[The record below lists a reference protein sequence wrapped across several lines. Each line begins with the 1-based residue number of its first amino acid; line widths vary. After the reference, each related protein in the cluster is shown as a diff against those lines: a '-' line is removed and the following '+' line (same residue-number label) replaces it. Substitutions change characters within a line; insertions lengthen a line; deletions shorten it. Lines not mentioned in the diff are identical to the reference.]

1 MPLPFRLSR
10 RSLLKAAARLGA
22 GAGLALLGL
31 GGAERS
37 EAQEESEGPY
47 FQESA
52 TKLTLGNQYYEV
64 DFDKQNGAIT
74 RIFDKRGGGVVSEG
88 NAHGSLWAMGRHWDG
103 WSQNPNSEG
112 YVLVA
117 FSHEVPRHRF
127 RYEWLSEL
135 RALRMHYEFDNRQ
148 FQTDV
153 TVEARVSDR
162 PWFDLVA
169 AVDHVSGP
177 DIDWFSFPH
186 SLTFDYNRAQRAFAP
201 ALPGVMFDRTFF
213 EEPHGYQAQYPSG
226 SAFVDLTWLDFG
238 GPTMAWY
245 AVHGPS
251 IYWPAQ
257 IGFNGYSGDGQL
269 NHVIAAGLAAGRQLE
284 TPIQRCAVG
293 DRPLEIMSRV
303 RHHNRYSEYP
313 SIRQKLGDVSQT
325 ALAAVRQSASPRYF
339 GAMDFQQF
347 GERLSGFE
355 PPLII
360 WLTNYMEQGW
370 VKDQPDVWPPAEELG
385 GVEGYRSAMSSVQR
399 QGTLIQTFVDP
410 PWWAPT
416 SYTGMEYLS
425 GGGSLDELAVID
437 QIGTPYRHSWPLV
450 GEEEQEGVYVSLYDP
465 RVIEGSDLAMQGH
478 ELANSDLVYWD
489 VVGNVW
495 RVFDYHPDA
504 PSPMMR
510 HHSWVDYARKWQH
523 QRLGGEGGWDR
534 LAETFSFFQ
543 WQVHDHIGFAVYSG
557 AWGTNTWYA
566 FPASAALL
574 RDKVV
579 QWDGPFRYHRDEIP
593 AFTEAT
599 GLAIDALFYLRH
611 QLAMGHG
618 LHLHG
623 FESKEE
629 IDLFA
634 SFAHYV
640 CSRYADELL
649 TEFDRSGNVST
660 SVFGAYTVTAEW
672 SVEEAI
678 DVGRHTLAPGGA
690 VATAQDGSLTG
701 GVFQAYNRQSLS
713 EGEHY
718 LIEQREPPG
727 IILRQ
732 PSGTDTPISL
742 RTLDEFSPRVHLTA
756 FNRHDERLDSSLVS
770 VRDDT
775 VRFHYKRISATAD
788 ERSGFQASVSLGEA
802 NAENGVR
809 EVDLGWT
816 TTEAVVQG
824 GRPCRREVEMT
835 STEAQHGYIAFE
847 VTRDLFM
854 GKGEADCVVEV
865 DWYDGSDMNDF
876 WVHLVFDGAAFDHD
890 EGFAHVSSGSASPNN
905 DQQWKTERFHLPKAV
920 FTGRVW
926 NSGADI
932 ALVIPRGVCIGKVTV
947 TNADELERR
956 TAAYYTIHDPTQGE
970 TLPQGLHLR
979 GWTDATQP
987 IADLNLDGLQA
998 IYAWDAEASSWLLYS
1013 PDVPARFNT
1022 LDTLEQGRAYYVRV
1036 RNGQT
1041 LHWPDAPYGGVG
1053 FHLQP
1058 GRNLVCW
1065 LGTPD
1070 KPLTDAI
1077 APLRGMKAEPLVS
1090 VTLDGQTY
1098 DVEES
1103 RSATEPLPYGQALWV
1118 EIDAVG
1124 PTRWLQF

>member
-1 MPLPFRLSR
+1 MPRLSR
-10 RSLLKAAARLGA
+10 RSLLQTAARLGV
-22 GAGLALLGL
+22 GAALAALGL
-31 GGAERS
+31 GSKRS
-37 EAQEESEGPY
+37 SAQEESEGPY
-47 FQESA
+47 FRESA
-52 TKLTLGNQYYEV
+52 SKLTLGNRFYEV
-64 DFDKQNGAIT
+64 DFDRRNGAIT

-88 NAHGSLWAMGRHWDG
+88 NAGGSLWAIGRHRDG
-103 WSQNPNSEG
+103 WSQDPNSEG
-112 YVLVA
+112 YALVA
-117 FSHEVPRHRF
+117 FSHEVPRRRF
-127 RYEWLSEL
+127 RYEWLLDL
-135 RALRMHYEFDNRQ
+135 RTLRMHYELDNGR

-153 TVEARVSDR
+153 TVEARATNS
-162 PWFDLVA
+162 PWFDLTA
-169 AVDHVSGP
+169 AVDHMSGP

-186 SLTFDYNRAQRAFAP
+186 SLTFDYHRAQRAFAP
-201 ALPGVMFDRTFF
+201 ALPGVMFNRMFF
-213 EEPHGYQAQYPSG
+213 EEPRGYHAQYPSG
-226 SAFVDLTWLDFG
+226 SAFIDLTWLDFG

-257 IGFNGYSGDGQL
+257 IGFNRYGDEGQL
-269 NHVIAAGLAAGRQLE
+269 NHVIATGLAAGQRLE
-284 TPIQRCAVG
+284 TPTQRCVLS
-293 DRPLEIMSRV
+293 DQPLELMSRV
-303 RHHNRYSEYP
+303 RDHNRYPEYP
-313 SIRQKLGDVSQT
+313 SIRQKLGDVSQA
-325 ALAAVRQSASPRYF
+325 ALAAARLSASPRYF
-339 GAMDFQQF
+339 GAMDFHQF
-347 GERLSGFE
+347 GEWLNGIE

-370 VKDQPDVWPPAEELG
+370 IRDQPDVWPPAEELG
-385 GVEGYRSAMSSVQR
+385 GVEGYWAAMSSVQR
-399 QGTLIQTFVDP
+399 NGTLVQTFVDP

-416 SYTGMEYLS
+416 SYTGAVYLDTS
-425 GGGSLDELAVID
+425 GSLDDLAVRD
-437 QIGTPYRHSWPLV
+437 QIGTPYRLSWPV
-450 GEEEQEGVYVSLYDP
+450 DGRGDWQEGVYVSLYDP
-465 RVIEGSDLAMQGH
+465 RVIEGSDLAMRGH

-504 PSPMMR
+504 PSPMTR
-510 HHSWVDYARKWQH
+510 HHSWVDYARRWKH
-523 QRLGGEGGWDR
+523 LRLGGEGGWDR

-543 WQVHDHIGFAVYSG
+543 WQVHDHIGFDTYSG
-557 AWGTNTWYA
+557 AWGIDTWST

-599 GLAIDALFYLRH
+599 GLGIDALFYLRH

-623 FESKEE
+623 FEPQEE

-634 SFAHYV
+634 SFAHHV
-640 CSRYADELL
+640 CSQYADELL
-649 TEFDRSGNVST
+649 TVFNRNGNVST
-660 SVFGAYTVTAEW
+660 SGFGAYTVTAEW
-672 SVEEAI
+672 AVEEAI
-678 DVGRHTLAPGGA
+678 KVGRHTLAPGGVIA
-690 VATAQDGSLTG
+690 AAQDGSRTG
-701 GVFQAYNRQSLS
+701 GVFRAYNGQALS

-718 LIEQREPPG
+718 LIEQRESQG
-727 IILRQ
+727 LILRQ

-742 RTLDEFSPRVHLTA
+742 RALDQFSPRVHLTA
-756 FNRHDERLDSSLVS
+756 FNRHDEPLGSSSVG

-775 VRFHYKRISATAD
+775 VRFHYGRISATTD
-788 ERSGFQASVSLGEA
+788 ERSGFQASVSLGET

-816 TTEAVVQG
+816 TTEAVVRD
-824 GRPCRREVEMT
+824 GRPCRREIEMT
-835 STEAQHGYIAFE
+835 STETQHGYIAFE

-865 DWYDGSDMNDF
+865 DWYDGSDMRDF
-876 WVHLVFDGAAFDHD
+876 WVHLVFDGAAFDHE
-890 EGFAHVSSGSASPNN
+890 EGFAHVSSGAAPPNN

-920 FTGRVW
+920 FRGRVW

-956 TAAYYTIHDPTQGE
+956 SVAYYTIHDPTQGE
-970 TLPQGLHLR
+970 TLTQGLHLR

-987 IADLNLDGLQA
+987 IAELDLDGLQA
-998 IYAWDAEASSWLLYS
+998 IYAWDATSESWLSYS
-1013 PDVPARFNT
+1013 PDMSARFNT

-1036 RNGQT
+1036 RNGET

-1053 FHLQP
+1053 YHLQP

-1070 KPLTDAI
+1070 KRLTDAI

-1090 VTLDGQTY
+1090 VKLNGRTY

-1103 RSATEPLPYGQALWV
+1103 RSATEPLVYGQALWV